1 MQSSKFGLPREAPKE
16 RRVVDQRGFEPLTTS
31 MPWKCATIA
40 PLAPVLWPKLRSY
53 YTIISLRFKVEWIDI
68 KEVGSWGL
76 QPRRCDGFR
85 SEGAV
90 RWNDQ

>member
-1 MQSSKFGLPREAPKE
+1 
-16 RRVVDQRGFEPLTTS
+16 
-31 MPWKCATIA
+31 
-40 PLAPVLWPKLRSY
+40 LWPKLRSY